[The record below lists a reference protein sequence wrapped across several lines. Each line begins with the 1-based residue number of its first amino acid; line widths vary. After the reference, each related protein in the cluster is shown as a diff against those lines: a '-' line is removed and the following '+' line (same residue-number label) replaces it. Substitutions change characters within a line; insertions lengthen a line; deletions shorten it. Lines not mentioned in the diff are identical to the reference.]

1 MAHFTEIMQIF
12 ISFVFIVCFL
22 VLYCKTLKESEKIE
36 KSKLDLLN
44 SIESKVDLIIISNKN
59 KESKND

>member
-1 MAHFTEIMQIF
+1 MVHFTYIMQIL
-12 ISFVFIVCFL
+12 ISVVFIVGFF
-22 VLYCKTLKESEKIE
+22 VLYCKTLNESEKIE